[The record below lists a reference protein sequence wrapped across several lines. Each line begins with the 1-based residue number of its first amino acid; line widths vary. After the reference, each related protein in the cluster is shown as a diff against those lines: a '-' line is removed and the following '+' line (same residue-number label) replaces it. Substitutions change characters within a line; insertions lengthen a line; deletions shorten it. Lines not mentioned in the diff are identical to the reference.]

1 MPAYSIPISDKKDSG
16 TKKSH
21 MGIVRKE
28 EIGYSKNSYQSEK
41 QVTGVVCSM
50 LSDSKFN
57 SHLCLNF
64 YWYTRHNY
72 AIIMTKKGERYHATY
87 YAY

>member
-1 MPAYSIPISDKKDSG
+1 MDL
-16 TKKSH
+16 
-21 MGIVRKE
+21 
-28 EIGYSKNSYQSEK
+28 K
-41 QVTGVVCSM
+41 QKIFSAPKRRYITSS
-50 LSDSKFN
+50 LS
-57 SHLCLNF
+57 NF